1 MKRNL
6 YTDEHEAFRETV
18 AAFLDQEVV
27 PYFEQWEENKLVD
40 RSMWKAA
47 AEMGVIGFSL
57 PEEYGGLGVK
67 DYRFEMIR
75 GEEVAKR
82 GVSPATSGW
91 GVSDGIVPG
100 YFEAFANED
109 QKQRYLPGLASGEK
123 ISAIAMTEPEA
134 GSDLQSIKT
143 KAVRDGDE
151 WVINGAKTFI
161 TNGQHCD
168 WVIVV
173 ARTDKDVPASKGT
186 SLFIVDTDTPG
197 FQRGRKL
204 AKVGLDA
211 QDTSEMSFVD
221 VRVPHANLLGEEGKG
236 FIHLMT
242 NLPYERMGIASGGLA
257 GARAALQW
265 TSEYVFQRK
274 MFGSTLGDLQNTQFE
289 LAEMEAKV
297 DMLEAYV
304 DRCAM
309 ALNAGELTAVEA
321 SKAKLMGADLQIEVV
336 NRCLQLHGG
345 YGYMLEYPIGRAF
358 RDSRIQS
365 IYGGTSEVMK
375 YIIGKDI
382 SKRYQVAKQ
391 PQPAYV

>member
-6 YTDEHEAFRETV
+6 YTEDHEDFRATV
-18 AAFLDQEVV
+18 AAFLDKEVV
-27 PYFEQWEENKLVD
+27 PHFDQWERNKLVD

-47 AEMGVIGFSL
+47 AETGVIGFSL

-67 DYRFEMIR
+67 DYRYEMIR

-82 GVSPATSGW
+82 GVGAATSGW

-100 YFEAFANED
+100 YFEAFANEE

-173 ARTDKDVPASKGT
+173 ARTNMDVPASKGT

-204 AKVGLDA
+204 EKVGLDS
-211 QDTSEMSFVD
+211 QDTSEMSFTD
-221 VRVPHANLLGEEGKG
+221 VRVPHANLLGEEGNG

-242 NLPYERMGIASGGLA
+242 NLPYERMGIASGGLS
-257 GARAALQW
+257 GARAALHW

-304 DRCAM
+304 DRCAL
-309 ALNAGELTAVEA
+309 ALNANELTAVEA
-321 SKAKLMGADLQIEVV
+321 SKAKLMGAELQLEVV

-382 SKRYQVAKQ
+382 SKRYKVKH
-391 PQPAYV
+391 

>member
-1 MKRNL
+1 MKRNF
-6 YTDEHEAFRETV
+6 YTDDHEDFRATV

-27 PYFEQWEENKLVD
+27 PYFDEWEKNKLVD

-57 PEEYGGLGVK
+57 PEEYGGMGIT
-67 DYRFEMIR
+67 DYRYEMIR

-82 GVSPATSGW
+82 GVSSATSGW

-100 YFEAFANED
+100 YFEAFANDE

-134 GSDLQSIKT
+134 GSDLQGIKT
-143 KAVRDGDE
+143 KAERDGDE

-173 ARTDKDVPASKGT
+173 ARTDRDVPASRGT

-197 FQRGRKL
+197 FERGRKL

-211 QDTSEMSFVD
+211 QDTSEMSFTD

-257 GARAALQW
+257 GARAALNW

-274 MFGSTLGDLQNTQFE
+274 MFGGTLGDMQNTQFE
-289 LAEMEAKV
+289 LAEMEAKI

-309 ALNAGELTAVEA
+309 ALNEGELTAVEA
-321 SKAKLMGADLQIEVV
+321 SKAKLMGAELQIDVV

-382 SKRYQVAKQ
+382 SKRYTANN
-391 PQPAYV
+391 

>member
-1 MKRNL
+1 MKRNF
-6 YTDEHEAFRETV
+6 YTEEHEDFRNTV
-18 AAFLDQEVV
+18 AGFLDKEVV
-27 PYFEQWEENKLVD
+27 PYFDEWERNKLVD

-47 AEMGVIGFSL
+47 AETGVIGFSL
-57 PEEYGGLGVK
+57 PEEYGGLDVK
-67 DYRFEMIR
+67 DYRFEMVR

-82 GVSPATSGW
+82 GVGSATSGW

-100 YFEAFANED
+100 YFEAFANEE

-151 WVINGAKTFI
+151 WVINGSKTFI

-173 ARTDKDVPASKGT
+173 ARTDMDVPASKGT

-204 AKVGLDA
+204 EKVGLDA
-211 QDTSEMSFVD
+211 QDTSEMSFAD

-257 GARAALQW
+257 GARAALGW
-265 TSEYVFQRK
+265 TAEYVFQRK

-289 LAEMEAKV
+289 LAEMEAKI

-304 DRCAM
+304 DRCAL
-309 ALNAGELTAVEA
+309 ALNEGELTAVEA
-321 SKAKLMGADLQIEVV
+321 SKAKLMGADLQIDVV

-382 SKRYQVAKQ
+382 GKRYKVKN
-391 PQPAYV
+391 